1 MSLDFKKELFSKLGK
16 LHRALYG
23 FIAAIICFSRFSGAT
38 ESTLFLVYN
47 LAFLLC
53 IILFDELLIFN
64 LKKINNQFIFMLRSF
79 MIIILIACAG
89 IIGQMPFLTFG
100 VYAVWGLIVIIEDSI
115 FGDFFDDFGSM
126 PRRISL
132 TIVLTLG
139 AVVFMWDELPGV
151 WAIGFFFF
159 ISVYVLCSILE
170 YTVIRSVVKVY
181 DDKYTEQMFMNE
193 DIQAENDQLK
203 TYRDRVEMV
212 NNEINFQRINLT
224 KANSDLEK
232 LNLEIRSL
240 INVMKFFSNSFEV
253 ERNSYVMVNNIM
265 DIKRPMLV
273 SMYLDKG
280 IYMNKEP
287 HIDVLV
293 SNEKYREIA
302 YHETVRIFEY
312 VKLRKIMEPITIC
325 EDNNFKYPYFSKSD
339 LTDVVAIP
347 AVDNNTIY
355 GVLVVASENYEFL
368 NRGLAFYESSITD
381 FTAALI
387 STKLYL
393 KTEDMAK
400 KDGLTQIYNRYY
412 FNEFYNKMI
421 ESIRKEENGVL
432 SVAMIDIDLF
442 KSINDTYG
450 HLAGDEVIKTVAR
463 LDAEYAQ
470 KYNGRAVR
478 YGGEEFL
485 LILNKPLE
493 ETYSILR
500 DLHKDINS
508 CVINFNG
515 TYIRINVSIGVASYP
530 STNSDIHEVLD
541 SADKALYFSKENGR
555 GKIVIYGREEEALHE
570 DFSY

>member
-1 MSLDFKKELFSKLGK
+1 MSLEFKKDLFSQLGK
-16 LHRALYG
+16 IHRALYG
-23 FIAAIICFSRFSGAT
+23 FIAAIICFSRFSGASDSPT
-38 ESTLFLVYN
+38 FLIYNLLFL
-47 LAFLLC
+47 LA

-79 MIIILIACAG
+79 MIIILIAGAG
-89 IIGQMPFLTFG
+89 LIGNMPIITFG
-100 VYAVWGLIVIIEDSI
+100 VYAIWGFIVIVEDSI

-132 TIVLTLG
+132 TIVYSLG
-139 AVVFMWDELPGV
+139 AVVLMWDVLPGI

-159 ISVYVLCSILE
+159 ISAYVLCSILE
-170 YTVIRSVVKVY
+170 YTVIRNVVKVY
-181 DDKYTEQMFMNE
+181 DDKYTEQMFLNE
-193 DIQAENDQLK
+193 DIQAENEQLK

-240 INVMKFFSNSFEV
+240 INVMKFFSNSFDV
-253 ERNSYVMVNNIM
+253 EKNSYVMVNNIM
-265 DIKRPMLV
+265 EIKKPMLV

-280 IYMNKEP
+280 VYMNSEP

-293 SNEKYREIA
+293 GEEKFRDGA

-312 VKLRKIMEPITIC
+312 IKLRKIMEPLTIC
-325 EDNNFKYPYFSKSD
+325 EDNNYKYPYFSKSD
-339 LTDVVAIP
+339 LTNVIAIP

-355 GVLVVASENYEFL
+355 GVLIVASDNFEFL
-368 NRGLAFYESSITD
+368 DRGLAFYESSITD

-412 FNEFYNKMI
+412 FNEFYNTMI
-421 ESIRKEENGVL
+421 ENICKDEDGVL

-450 HLAGDEVIKTVAR
+450 HLAGDEVIKSVAR
-463 LDAEYAQ
+463 LDAEYAR
-470 KYNGRAVR
+470 KYKGHAVR

-493 ETYSILR
+493 ETYTILKE
-500 DLHKDINS
+500 LHKDINS

-530 STNSDIHEVLD
+530 STNTDIHEVLD